1 MSGDC
6 LGGNVWG
13 RELSR
18 ENLLG
23 NIWRMSESH
32 TGLHVSTFSGMCD
45 TVVNTLTDRQTDTE
59 RLTDTQTDRQTDRHR
74 ETHRHTDRQ
83 TDRHTE
89 THRHTDRQLLTTA
102 VLLAISRSP
111 I

>member
-1 MSGDC
+1 MEIFG
-6 LGGNVWG
+6 G

-45 TVVNTLTDRQTDTE
+45 TVVNTLTDIHTDIHTDRQTQRDSQTH
-59 RLTDTQTDRQTDRHR
+59 RQTDRQTHR
-74 ETHRHTDRQ
+74 DSQTHRQ
-83 TDRHTE
+83 TAFDHGCTVSNFE
-89 THRHTDRQLLTTA
+89 VANLSSD
-102 VLLAISRSP
+102 SRLSYQ
-111 I
+111 IIFW